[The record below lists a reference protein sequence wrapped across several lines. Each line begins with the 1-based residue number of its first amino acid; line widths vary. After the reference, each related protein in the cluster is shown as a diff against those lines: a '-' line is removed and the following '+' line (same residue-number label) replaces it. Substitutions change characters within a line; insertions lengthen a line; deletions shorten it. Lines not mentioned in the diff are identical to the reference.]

1 MRFDAKGIILCT
13 PSFIAMSDQYFI
25 NDPANYAE
33 SFQQYVTN
41 YSSLMRTVEA
51 SCFAFQE
58 VSGKELFDMTG
69 DLMYSANDFYKKQN
83 NIKNEE
89 SSYTSYVNKNELKT
103 MLAEVV
109 QEYFNNASIK
119 ND

>member
-1 MRFDAKGIILCT
+1 MPDH
-13 PSFIAMSDQYFI
+13 YFI
-25 NDPANYAE
+25 NDSANYAE

-41 YSSLMRTVEA
+41 YSSLMRMVEA
-51 SCFAFQE
+51 NCFAFQE

-69 DLMYSANDFYKKQN
+69 DLMYSANAFYKKQN
-83 NIKNEE
+83 NIEDE
-89 SSYTSYVNKNELKT
+89 DTSFTTYVNKNELKT

>member
-1 MRFDAKGIILCT
+1 M
-13 PSFIAMSDQYFI
+13 PESYFI
-25 NDPANYAE
+25 DDAANYSL
-33 SFQQYVTN
+33 SFQQYVAA

-51 SCFAFQE
+51 SCFAYQP

-69 DLMYSANDFYKKQN
+69 DLMYPVNALYKKQN
-83 NIKNEE
+83 NIEDE
-89 SSYTSYVNKNELKT
+89 DTFFTTYVNKNELKT

-109 QEYFNNASIK
+109 QEYFNNATIK

>member
-1 MRFDAKGIILCT
+1 MPDH
-13 PSFIAMSDQYFI
+13 YFI
-25 NDPANYAE
+25 DDAANYTK

-41 YSSLMRTVEA
+41 YGSLMRIVEA
-51 SCFAFQE
+51 SCFPYQE
-58 VSGKELFDMTG
+58 IPAKELFDATG
-69 DLMYSANDFYKKQN
+69 DLMYPVNGLYKKQN
-83 NIKNEE
+83 NIQDEDT
-89 SSYTSYVNKNELKT
+89 SSTSYVSKNELKT

>member
-1 MRFDAKGIILCT
+1 M
-13 PSFIAMSDQYFI
+13 PDQYFI
-25 NDPANYAE
+25 NDPANYAK
-33 SFQQYVTN
+33 SFEQYATN

-83 NIKNEE
+83 NIKDEE

>member
-1 MRFDAKGIILCT
+1 M
-13 PSFIAMSDQYFI
+13 PDQYFI
-25 NDPANYAE
+25 NDSANYAE

-41 YSSLMRTVEA
+41 YSSLMRMVET
-51 SCFAFQE
+51 SCFAFKE

-69 DLMYSANDFYKKQN
+69 DLMYSANELYKKQN
-83 NIKNEE
+83 NIKDEE
-89 SSYTSYVNKNELKT
+89 SSYTSYVSKNELKT

-109 QEYFNNASIK
+109 QEYFNNVSIK